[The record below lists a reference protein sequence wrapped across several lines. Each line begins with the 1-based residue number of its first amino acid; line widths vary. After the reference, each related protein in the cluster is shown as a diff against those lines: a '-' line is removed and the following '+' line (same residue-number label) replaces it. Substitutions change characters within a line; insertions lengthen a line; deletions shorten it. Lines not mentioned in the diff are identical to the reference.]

1 MPRYCERC
9 DTHFADSFA
18 VCPLCGGELPLAT
31 TLQEETWVVVGTAR
45 NPADAEILGG
55 LLAGREIPHVV
66 SKRGVSQYPAPD
78 AGMELYLVL
87 VPDGF
92 SAAVLELQAAAERG
106 ELAVTEADLEEE
118 A

>member
-1 MPRYCERC
+1 MPRYCEPC
-9 DTHFADSFA
+9 DTYFGDSFA

-55 LLAGREIPHVV
+55 LLAAREIPHVV
-66 SKRGVSQYPAPD
+66 ANRGVSQYPAPD
-78 AGMELYLVL
+78 AGMELYLLL
-87 VPDGF
+87 VPDSF
-92 SAAVLELQAAAERG
+92 AAAVQELQAAAERG
-106 ELAVTEADLEEE
+106 ELSVTDKDLEEE